1 MTMPVERTLATLK
14 TLAFLHELAKRED
27 VPEDVRNT
35 ALGLARHFP
44 RGVDIQRMV
53 RAMAHGNPLREEIF
67 CLDDDLQGSELQQAF
82 DAARKY
88 DF

>member
-14 TLAFLHELAKRED
+14 TLAFLHELAKRDD

-44 RGVDIQRMV
+44 LGMDIRRAA
-53 RAMAHGNPLREEIF
+53 RAMA
-67 CLDDDLQGSELQQAF
+67 QGSPLKDEVFCNSDEFLGHELQQAF
-82 DAARKY
+82 DAVRKY
-88 DF
+88 EF